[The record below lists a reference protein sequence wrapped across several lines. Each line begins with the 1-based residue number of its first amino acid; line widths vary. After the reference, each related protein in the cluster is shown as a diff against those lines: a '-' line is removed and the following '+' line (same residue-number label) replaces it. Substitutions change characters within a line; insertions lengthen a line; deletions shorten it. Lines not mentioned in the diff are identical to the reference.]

1 MEMEGWRQCEGRG
14 GGMIREEGGENCVN
28 RPNLWGGEI
37 ENSPKKIK
45 NRMHLTSLNKGR
57 MLAICSKAI
66 S

>member
-1 MEMEGWRQCEGRG
+1 MWRDDQG
-14 GGMIREEGGENCVN
+14 GGRRELCQSAKFVG
-28 RPNLWGGEI
+28 GGEI

-45 NRMHLTSLNKGR
+45 IRMHLTSLNKGR

>member
-1 MEMEGWRQCEGRG
+1 MCQSAKFVG
-14 GGMIREEGGENCVN
+14 GGG
-28 RPNLWGGEI
+28 I
-37 ENSPKKIK
+37 ENSPNK